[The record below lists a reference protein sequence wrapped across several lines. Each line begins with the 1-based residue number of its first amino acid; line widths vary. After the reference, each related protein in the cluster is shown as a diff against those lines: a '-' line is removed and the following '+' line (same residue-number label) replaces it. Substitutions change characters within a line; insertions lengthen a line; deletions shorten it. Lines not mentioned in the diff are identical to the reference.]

1 LRRTPAERV
10 VTTVCWQHSA
20 ARASFPKGLRNG
32 IGLLRKM
39 IQRPRGTRDFGPA
52 EMARR
57 RAAELAMRDV
67 CHVHGFG
74 EVVTPTFE
82 QSELF
87 TMRSGQ
93 AIVDEMYVFKDKGD
107 REMALRPEITASVI
121 RFFVNDL
128 STLPKPLK
136 LYYVGSCYRYE
147 NPQSGRYREF
157 YQIGAELIGNDNPE
171 TDAEVISLAVKCLRA
186 TGLQDFSVRIGH
198 IGALKSL
205 VQAEV
210 TDKALAA
217 DALRLID
224 KADFDALGSLF
235 ESHGLPGELLDR
247 IRAVAETKGGAEA
260 LDRIEDPS
268 VKGHLKEVFETL
280 GLYGLDDCQLDLG
293 IVRGLDYYS
302 GMVFEIDA
310 PRLGAEK
317 QVLGGGSYT
326 LSELFGGEPVF
337 STGFAIGIDRVV
349 LALEAE
355 GVKPEYR
362 QCDAFVMPTED
373 SMRKYAF
380 AIASKMR
387 ASGLSTDIDL
397 MRRSM
402 SKSLKYAA
410 SVGAKYVVIVGKE
423 EMAKRSVTIR
433 DMKTGEQTLAQA
445 DFVVEE
451 LEKLM
456 TRQ

>member
-1 LRRTPAERV
+1 
-10 VTTVCWQHSA
+10 
-20 ARASFPKGLRNG
+20 
-32 IGLLRKM
+32 LRKM

-57 RAAELAMRDV
+57 RAVEQAMRDT
-67 CHVHGFG
+67 CLRFGFG

-87 TMRSGQ
+87 TLRSGE

-121 RFFVNDL
+121 RFFVNEM
-128 STLPKPLK
+128 SNLPKPLK
-136 LYYVGSCYRYE
+136 LYYVGNCFRYE

-157 YQIGAELIGNDNPE
+157 FQLGAELIGNENPE
-171 TDAEVISLAVKCLRA
+171 TDAEVISLAVESLRA
-186 TGLQDFSVRIGH
+186 TGLQDFNVRIGH
-198 IGALKSL
+198 IGILKSL
-205 VQAEV
+205 VLEGI
-210 TDKALAA
+210 DDRSLAGNV
-217 DALRLID
+217 LRMID
-224 KADFDALGSLF
+224 KADFDTLAQTLDTNGVAGDLM
-235 ESHGLPGELLDR
+235 ESITNIAG
-247 IRAVAETKGGAEA
+247 TKGGVDVLE
-260 LDRIEDPS
+260 S
-268 VKGHLKEVFETL
+268 VEESKANEHLKELFEIL
-280 GLYGLDDCQLDLG
+280 KLQGLDDCQLDLG

-337 STGFAIGIDRVV
+337 STGFAIGIDRVM

-355 GVKPEYR
+355 KELPEYAPL
-362 QCDAFVMPTED
+362 DAYVVPTED
-373 SMRKYAF
+373 AMRKYAF
-380 AIASKMR
+380 AIVSKMR
-387 ASGLSTDIDL
+387 AKGLRADVDL

-402 SKSLKYAA
+402 SKNLKYA
-410 SVGAKYVVIVGKE
+410 SSMGARYAVIVGKD
-423 EMAKRSVTIR
+423 EMAKRSVTLR
-433 DMKTGEQTLAQA
+433 DMKSGEQTLVPA
-445 DFVVEE
+445 DFAAEE

-456 TRQ
+456 AKKS

>member
-1 LRRTPAERV
+1 
-10 VTTVCWQHSA
+10 
-20 ARASFPKGLRNG
+20 
-32 IGLLRKM
+32 M

-57 RAAELAMRDV
+57 RAVEQAMRDT
-67 CHVHGFG
+67 CHRFGFG

-87 TMRSGQ
+87 TLRSGE

-121 RFFVNDL
+121 RFFVNEM
-128 STLPKPLK
+128 SNLPKPLK
-136 LYYVGSCYRYE
+136 LYYVGNCFRYE

-157 YQIGAELIGNDNPE
+157 FQLGAELIGNENPE
-171 TDAEVISLAVKCLRA
+171 TDAEVISLAVESLRA
-186 TGLQDFSVRIGH
+186 TGLQDFNVRIGH
-198 IGALKSL
+198 IGILKSL
-205 VQAEV
+205 VL
-210 TDKALAA
+210 DGIDDRSLAGNV
-217 DALRLID
+217 LRMID
-224 KADFDALGSLF
+224 KGDFDTLAQTLETNGVAGDLMGSIT
-235 ESHGLPGELLDR
+235 SIAG
-247 IRAVAETKGGAEA
+247 TKGGVDVLE
-260 LDRIEDPS
+260 S
-268 VKGHLKEVFETL
+268 VDESKANEHLKELFEIL
-280 GLYGLDDCQLDLG
+280 KLQGLDDCQLDLG

-337 STGFAIGIDRVV
+337 STGFAIGIDRVM

-355 GVKPEYR
+355 KELPEYVPL
-362 QCDAFVMPTED
+362 DAYVVPTED
-373 SMRKYAF
+373 AMRRYAF
-380 AIASKMR
+380 AIVSKMR
-387 ASGLSTDIDL
+387 AKGLRADVDL

-402 SKSLKYAA
+402 SKNLKYA
-410 SVGAKYVVIVGKE
+410 SSMGARYVVIVGKD
-423 EMAKRSVTIR
+423 EMAKRSVTLR
-433 DMKTGEQTLAQA
+433 DMKSGEQTLVPA
-445 DFVVEE
+445 DFAAEE

-456 TRQ
+456 AKKS